1 VIHFFWDRI
10 LGTYRS
16 PDAGQTQAN
25 GILRIG
31 GLGSGA
37 GAHHRIRSCGNLVI
51 SGAFAS
57 NIAKV
62 LLRMKF

>member
-1 VIHFFWDRI
+1 MR
-10 LGTYRS
+10 
-16 PDAGQTQAN
+16 
-25 GILRIG
+25 
-31 GLGSGA
+31 LGSGA

-57 NIAKV
+57 NIAKI